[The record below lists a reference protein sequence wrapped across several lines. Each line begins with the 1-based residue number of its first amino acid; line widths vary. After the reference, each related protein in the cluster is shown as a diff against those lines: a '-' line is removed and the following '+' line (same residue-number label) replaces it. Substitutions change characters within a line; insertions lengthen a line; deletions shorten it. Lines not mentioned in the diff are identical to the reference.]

1 MCTNLEKKEEL
12 FDLILMDCQTPVMNG
27 LEATREIRKLN
38 NADGYFANI
47 PIVAISSGISSMGE
61 DNCKEAGMDKYVM
74 KPLSQK
80 LLVDTLINALEIHE
94 EKKWSSGG
102 RE

>member
-1 MCTNLEKKEEL
+1 
-12 FDLILMDCQTPVMNG
+12 
-27 LEATREIRKLN
+27 
-38 NADGYFANI
+38 
-47 PIVAISSGISSMGE
+47 MGE

-94 EKKWSSGG
+94 EKKRSSGG